1 MGVRDGHAAWRSQRW
16 APASRAAVRSSV
28 GCAPAWSLWRR
39 EGVVWQCMCALRATA
54 AARDGQIVRRQCC
67 CDGSEEGGAVRC
79 AVCAIGDLCA

>member
-1 MGVRDGHAAWRSQRW
+1 MAV
-16 APASRAAVRSSV
+16 AAVGASEPRGRAIV
-28 GCAPAWSLWRR
+28 GR
-39 EGVVWQCMCALRATA
+39 MCACVEPVAQGGGGVAVHVRTQSHRCRVA